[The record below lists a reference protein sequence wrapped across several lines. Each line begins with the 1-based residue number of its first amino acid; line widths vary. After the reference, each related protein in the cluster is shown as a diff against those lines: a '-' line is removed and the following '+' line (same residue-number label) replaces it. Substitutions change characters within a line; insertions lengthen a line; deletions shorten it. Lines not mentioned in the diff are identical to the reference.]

1 MPDHP
6 SPFTRREFL
15 YTGLGFVSTIAS
27 APSFL
32 MRSGQALAAANGQT
46 SLPGVAQDR
55 VLVVIQ
61 LSGGNDGLNTVVPF
75 GQKAYYDGRPR
86 LAVAEADALKI
97 DAALVAARGQDG
109 IGLHPALQG
118 LHELLHDGQAAVIQ
132 GVGYPNPNRSH
143 FASMDVW
150 HAGDTRAAGSG
161 TVAHGWIGRAMDAE
175 HAARA
180 QAGAEDHGMA
190 CVALGNEAPMATR
203 GREVRPVTFERADAF
218 RWAGGAIHDDLA
230 RTYQQL
236 QQPPGRPGAAGRD
249 APRGADDATAFVF
262 RTAMNAQAAS
272 DQVRQAVRRKSEVA
286 YPGNGLAQQLRLV
299 ANMIKAE
306 LPTRVYYV
314 AMGGFDTHAGQ
325 AYRHQNLLTQF
336 SQTVTAFQRELS
348 KTGHSKRVVTMA
360 FSEFGRRVR
369 QNASQGTDH
378 GVAGPMFLF
387 GEHVRPGLRG
397 THPSLTD
404 LDKGDLVHTMDFRRV
419 YADVLGNWLKIDPAA
434 ALPGNFPPAGVLS
447 AKV

>member
-1 MPDHP
+1 MPNPP

-15 YTGLGFVSTIAS
+15 YTGLGFVSTIAT

-32 MRSGQALAAANGQT
+32 MRSGRALADT
-46 SLPGVAQDR
+46 SGLTSRAGVAQDR

-75 GQKAYYDGRPR
+75 GRSAYHDGRPR
-86 LAVAEADALKI
+86 LAIAEADALKI
-97 DAALVAARGQDG
+97 DAALVGKGQDG
-109 IGLHPALQG
+109 IGLHPALKG
-118 LHELLHDGQAAVIQ
+118 LHGLMHDGQAAVMQ

-161 TVAHGWIGRAMDAE
+161 TVAHGWIGKAMDAR
-175 HAARA
+175 HAERLE
-180 QAGAEDHGMA
+180 AGHKGHGMA
-190 CVALGNEAPMATR
+190 CVALGSEAPMATR
-203 GREVRPVTFERADAF
+203 GKDVRPVTFARADDF
-218 RWAGGAIHDDLA
+218 RWAGEQIHDDLA
-230 RTYQQL
+230 KTYEQL
-236 QQPPGRPGAAGRD
+236 QAGPPASAGGGASGTE
-249 APRGADDATAFVF
+249 DDATAFVF

-272 DQVRQAVRRKSEVA
+272 DRVRQAVRRKSEVA

-336 SQTVTAFQRELS
+336 SEAVTAFQQELK
-348 KTGHSKRVVTMA
+348 KTGHSQRVVTMA
-360 FSEFGRRVR
+360 FSEFGRRVK

-378 GVAGPMFLF
+378 GVAGPMFLI
-387 GEHVRPGLRG
+387 GDHVNPGLLG
-397 THPSLTD
+397 AHPSLTN
-404 LDKGDLVHTMDFRRV
+404 LDKGDLIHTMDFRRV

-434 ALPGNFPPAGVLS
+434 ALPGRFDPAGVLRV
-447 AKV
+447 KV